1 MSFSM
6 ESGCVGGDIAIGYV
20 VGFIDAEASFSVS
33 IKYQRGYGL
42 RLDPVFSISQLN
54 REPLEIIHG
63 VINAG
68 RIIKKPGQKHLYL
81 YIVDNIKELT
91 ECLIPFLDRYR
102 HLLHSKGKAYSLFR
116 EIVISLSKGVHRE
129 REGMRRLV
137 VLAYELSHVNPK
149 SHRKRPIEE
158 VLKLLDYDSVLSS

>member
-1 MSFSM
+1 
-6 ESGCVGGDIAIGYV
+6 
-20 VGFIDAEASFSVS
+20 
-33 IKYQRGYGL
+33 
-42 RLDPVFSISQLN
+42 
-54 REPLEIIHG
+54 
-63 VINAG
+63 
-68 RIIKKPGQKHLYL
+68 
-81 YIVDNIKELT
+81 
-91 ECLIPFLDRYR
+91 
-102 HLLHSKGKAYSLFR
+102 LHSKGKAYSLFR